1 MRKAAAT
8 GHRPDKIGGYDY
20 YAPQR
25 VWLRDRMRAELM
37 DLMPEYVISGMALG
51 IDQDWAQVAIDL
63 AIPFIAAL
71 PFEGQD
77 GQWPKSSR
85 HYYNWL
91 IGRAHEVV
99 VVSPGSY
106 AAYKMQVRN
115 EWMVDNCTDLFAFW
129 DGSEGGTG
137 NCVKY
142 AQRTKPNAVHYVD
155 PNDFFRDE

>member
-1 MRKAAAT
+1 MLKAAAT

-25 VWLRDRMRAELM
+25 VWIRNRMRSELM

-71 PFEGQD
+71 PFTGQES
-77 GQWPKSSR
+77 QWPKSSQD
-85 HYYNWL
+85 YYHSL
-91 IGRAHEVV
+91 LEQAHRIV
-99 VVSPGSY
+99 VVSSGGY
-106 AAYKMQVRN
+106 AAHKMQVRN

-129 DGSEGGTG
+129 DGSDGGTG

-142 AQRTKPNAVHYVD
+142 AQRTKPNAIHYVD
-155 PNDFFRDE
+155 PNDFFRD